1 MAWSTVTLLMI
12 TAALTGCGTRAQHPK
27 PLSAWLSYD
36 PVQKT
41 ATITLVP
48 AYDNVYGG
56 FNLNGYAKGEVAVI
70 VPVGRR
76 VVVRCANNGTRRP
89 SLAPENTWQIAR
101 QVRPRAACSRSS
113 PLAKAQRLPDI
124 SPASR

>member
-56 FNLNGYAKGEVAVI
+56 FNFNGYAKGEVAVI

-89 SLAPENTWQIAR
+89 SLVRDRPGAR
-101 QVRPRAACSRSS
+101 RDPSRLSARLLAAAHERPC
-113 PLAKAQRLPDI
+113 PLAAR
-124 SPASR
+124 PASRL